1 MKRAS
6 FASAP
11 GFLLALTSAL
21 ALAACATPSKVERSD
36 GFAMI
41 GQTTRVGG
49 DKVRVD
55 SMIEDSRCPMNA
67 RCVWAGRVIVEA
79 TVERGGAFD
88 TKRFTLGEPSDGLI
102 LDTVE
107 PGRMAGKKLKPADYH
122 FHFSVAP

>member
-1 MKRAS
+1 MRPAFLAPTPRILLT
-6 FASAP
+6 FAP
-11 GFLLALTSAL
+11 AL
-21 ALAACATPSKVERSD
+21 ALAACATTSKVERTD

-41 GQTTRVGG
+41 GQTTRVGA

-55 SMIEDSRCPMNA
+55 SLIEDSRCPMNA

-88 TKRFTLGEPSDGLI
+88 TKRFTLGEPSDGLM

-107 PGRMAGKKLKPADYH
+107 PGRMAGKKLKPADYQ
-122 FHFSVAP
+122 FHFSIAP

>member
-1 MKRAS
+1 MRPAFLAPTPRILLT
-6 FASAP
+6 FAP
-11 GFLLALTSAL
+11 AL
-21 ALAACATPSKVERSD
+21 ALAACATTSKVERTD

-41 GQTTRVGG
+41 GQTTRVGA

-55 SMIEDSRCPMNA
+55 SLIEDSRCPMNA

-88 TKRFTLGEPSDGLI
+88 TKRFTLGDPSDGLM

-107 PGRMAGKKLKPADYH
+107 PGRMAGKKLKPADYQ
-122 FHFSVAP
+122 FHFSIAP